1 MKKLVC
7 ISLLLLI
14 TAISTICSAAQ
25 VPLLDT
31 DAAGFVAECN
41 KAATTDDGDPLL
53 NEPKAVP
60 TKTETNE
67 TPYVTAISTGN
78 TVCSVIMY
86 ENTDKKVSSISI
98 ITDPSLDSQSIA
110 VGMAQFFSEVIGLS
124 ESEDDDIF
132 GSTNERNMYT
142 TWCRKLNR
150 RVVVANRVLDAQGIY
165 VIIINASDIKDI

>member
-60 TKTETNE
+60 TKTG
-67 TPYVTAISTGN
+67 AH
-78 TVCSVIMY
+78 
-86 ENTDKKVSSISI
+86 
-98 ITDPSLDSQSIA
+98 
-110 VGMAQFFSEVIGLS
+110 
-124 ESEDDDIF
+124 
-132 GSTNERNMYT
+132 
-142 TWCRKLNR
+142 
-150 RVVVANRVLDAQGIY
+150 
-165 VIIINASDIKDI
+165 